1 MTSKDSQNARN
12 LELMAIQDIM
22 SKKDGRAFM
31 WRVMEHSGVFQD
43 TFHADA
49 AINAY
54 KSGRRSNGLFI
65 ESEIKHASPE
75 NYIKMIQEHIL

>member
-1 MTSKDSQNARN
+1 MTGKDSQNARN

-31 WRVMEHSGVFQD
+31 FRLMEHSGVFQD
-43 TFHADA
+43 TFHADS
-49 AINAY
+49 AISAY
-54 KSGRRSNGLFI
+54 KSGRRSNGLFL
-65 ESEIKHASPE
+65 ESEIKQAAPE